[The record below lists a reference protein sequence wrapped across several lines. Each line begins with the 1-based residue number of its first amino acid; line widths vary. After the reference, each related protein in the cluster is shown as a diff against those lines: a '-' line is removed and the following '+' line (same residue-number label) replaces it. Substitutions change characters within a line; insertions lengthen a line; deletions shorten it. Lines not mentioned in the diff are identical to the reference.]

1 MKTIKLMVL
10 GLCLPFLGTAQ
21 TTTPAL
27 RINEAYMSI
36 GGINSMGAGLS
47 QGTYEKLASN
57 SLLLA
62 EDYGNYFSYYG
73 SGNFKAGIGL
83 QFRNKEKSGFRNHM
97 ELRLGV
103 AYSGYN
109 GYSSYNNNRTYTP
122 YDTLVS
128 QQTGSEYYIDS
139 VSVEYA
145 SVRHTFDLLSFDAS
159 LIFRTNSEA
168 RWSLYGGLGASF
180 GTSLYANTY
189 VSNGLYS
196 YLTGATTGGSYQ
208 THSSTD
214 GDYETYS
221 NSSNSSFTVYVPV
234 GLDFRVAN
242 NNQFFNKLHF
252 YTEVTPSFSLRNI
265 NSYETIKSPAIGI
278 NFGAY
283 YRF

>member
-1 MKTIKLMVL
+1 MVL

-47 QGTYEKLASN
+47 HGTFEKLASN

-62 EDYGNYFSYYG
+62 EDYGNYVSYYG
-73 SGNFKAGIGL
+73 SSNFKAGIGL
-83 QFRNKEKSGFRNHM
+83 QFRNKEKTGFRNHM

-109 GYSSYNNNRTYTP
+109 GYSSYASNSTNTP

-128 QQTGSEYYIDS
+128 QQTGNEYYIDS
-139 VSVEYA
+139 VHVNFA
-145 SVRHTFDLLSFDAS
+145 SVSHTFDLLSFDAS

-180 GTSLYANTY
+180 GTSLYANTR
-189 VSNGLYS
+189 VSKGSYS
-196 YLTGATTGGSYQ
+196 YTTGVTTGGNYSW
-208 THSSTD
+208 HSST
-214 GDYETYS
+214 GDYENYNNGS
-221 NSSNSSFTVYVPV
+221 NTSFMVYVPV